1 MAVLITRPITGTI
14 LQDVQVLLIAVHAQ
28 TTLLIT
34 LEATHQD
41 QVLRI
46 LTIVVTALTH
56 QQEVVEATLLEDRA
70 AAALEVTEEDNTVI
84 KLSLYEKNT
93 HYIS

>member
-14 LQDVQVLLIAVHAQ
+14 LQDVQALLIAVHAQ

-34 LEATHQD
+34 LEPILQD

-56 QQEVVEATLLEDRA
+56 QQEVAEATLLEDRA

>member
-34 LEATHQD
+34 QELIRQE
-41 QVLRI
+41 LR
-46 LTIVVTALTH
+46 LTIVVTALIP
-56 QQEVVEATLLEDRA
+56 QQEVTEATLQEDRA
-70 AAALEVTEEDNTVI
+70 AAVLEATEEDNTII